1 MSDRFV
7 VMLSVLILVAASGCS
22 GISGLSW
29 RASPEKI
36 RLVQNSYTAADR
48 LHSQLQG
55 SGVAEYPMLAAT
67 FVNLNDFE
75 ESSALGRLLSE
86 QVASRLS
93 QSGYSVV
100 EVQLRADQL
109 AVRPREGVFAL
120 SREIEALNMDVEAVS
135 ILVGTYV
142 VVDRQIFVN
151 ARVLRTSD
159 GVALASADFSLPRVP
174 QGAVSSGGD
183 KVQPSVGTRL
193 N

>member
-1 MSDRFV
+1 MSNRFV
-7 VMLSVLILVAASGCS
+7 AMISVLVLVAASGCA

-29 RASPEKI
+29 RTSPDKI
-36 RLVQNSYTAADR
+36 RLVQTSYTAADR
-48 LHSQLQG
+48 LHGQLHG
-55 SGVAEYPMLAAT
+55 SGVAEYPMLAAS

-93 QSGYSVV
+93 QCGYSIV

-109 AVRPREGVFAL
+109 AVRPRDGVFAL
-120 SREIEALNMDVEAVS
+120 SREIETLNMDVEAVS
-135 ILVGTYV
+135 ILIGTYV

-174 QGAVSSGGD
+174 QGAISSGED
-183 KVQPSVGTRL
+183 RAQPSVGTRL